1 MFNTFIL
8 SNYTASKDIV
18 PALQAL
24 PLQGKAT
31 DVMPFYNALLAK
43 CQRSKQLE
51 HMQHVLTVMKE
62 RHIQLDTASYNILMR
77 AELSTPDA
85 TCAFDR
91 FIKQGAT
98 PNRATYHILI
108 KHAAQHKQW
117 YALNQWLQLMADNGF
132 EPNPVLVRI
141 LFKALVKHPLEKQ
154 LVQAFERTIQHV
166 SIDEQLLNT
175 GAAALLETKQ
185 TQAAIDILQLA
196 IQKTPSSVYTWN
208 LLLRGLCE
216 QGNVK
221 AALNLFGRIPQPDI
235 VSYTTLIH
243 GLVRTNNNI
252 EDIAH
257 LYRQLVNS
265 SSTNHVL
272 QSNVLLNKHNTTGLF
287 EMNIYNMMIDFY
299 FLHYHKSKR
308 DQVPREAL
316 QLLTEA
322 IDTKQLQPTVVT
334 LNIMV
339 RGLAILNK
347 NLNAAERMVNLLKQK
362 GVDMNERTVWYL
374 VKAAHRQGDH
384 DRARQWIE
392 TYEQHHIIQGNGL
405 KLLKNKLMSWHS
417 VQK

>member
-1 MFNTFIL
+1 KYLLYLHVNHKHIARYPGLSRTINTALTNKPTSVCAKVVTTGLEKDVQDIIQHKSIENYKTFSRRLSSCSPQQIVDLFDCMIRQKVDYNTHLRQIMLDAGTYWPMNTVLGVIKICGSQYQQWRLDMFNTFIL
-8 SNYTASKDIV
+8 SNYTASKDII

-51 HMQHVLTVMKE
+51 HMQRVLTVMKE

-91 FIKQGAT
+91 FIQRGAT

-221 AALNLFGRIPQPDI
+221 AALSLFGRIPQPDI

-243 GLVRTNNNI
+243 GL
-252 EDIAH
+252 
-257 LYRQLVNS
+257 
-265 SSTNHVL
+265 
-272 QSNVLLNKHNTTGLF
+272 
-287 EMNIYNMMIDFY
+287 
-299 FLHYHKSKR
+299 
-308 DQVPREAL
+308 
-316 QLLTEA
+316 
-322 IDTKQLQPTVVT
+322 
-334 LNIMV
+334 
-339 RGLAILNK
+339 
-347 NLNAAERMVNLLKQK
+347 
-362 GVDMNERTVWYL
+362 
-374 VKAAHRQGDH
+374 
-384 DRARQWIE
+384 
-392 TYEQHHIIQGNGL
+392 
-405 KLLKNKLMSWHS
+405 
-417 VQK
+417 